1 MLLRNWMTQN
11 LDHMRVK
18 ILIFVLKKIMEGLVH
33 LVQEVVEDQD
43 LDPVHQGGTEALQHI
58 HLYEEHPTLALHPG
72 LDHDLE
78 IVINKMIFSSW
89 LNLL

>member
-43 LDPVHQGGTEALQHI
+43 LDPVHQEGIEALLHI
-58 HLYEEHPTLALHPG
+58 HLYEERLTLALHPG
-72 LDHDLE
+72 QDHDPG
-78 IVINKMIFSSW
+78 IVINKIQSSVPG
-89 LNLL
+89 